1 MYWFLRV
8 ELHVQSYVITKT
20 QCKDTNTTSNIKRDG
35 FYKLLHQTHFF
46 NLMQHI
52 RGDWRVLFTAYAH

>member
-35 FYKLLHQTHFF
+35 FYKLLHQCK
-46 NLMQHI
+46 HI
-52 RGDWRVLFTAYAH
+52 SLT

>member
-20 QCKDTNTTSNIKRDG
+20 QCKDTNTTSNIKRDD
-35 FYKLLHQTHFF
+35 FYKLLHQCK
-46 NLMQHI
+46 HI
-52 RGDWRVLFTAYAH
+52 SLT